1 MEEKE
6 ITKADRKQFIRD
18 VTSCGYYNRKI
29 ISLTNQLEAIHVEL
43 IGVKSIAPKNYIIE
57 NKKPFSMQAVN
68 SLLADE
74 ENLILERDEYARKI
88 NQTRRLFDLIPL
100 EIQIIMI
107 EIYCIDMNHTRV
119 AKNHNIDRS
128 TMYRN
133 INKEIDKI
141 LKKK

>member
-1 MEEKE
+1 MEEV
-6 ITKADRKQFIRD
+6 TKADRKQFIRD

-29 ISLTNQLEAIHVEL
+29 INLTNQLEAIHVEL
-43 IGVKSIAPKNYIIE
+43 IGVKSSTPKNYIIE

-68 SLLADE
+68 SLLIDE

-88 NQTRRLFDLIPL
+88 NQTRQLFDLIPL

-107 EIYCIDMNHTRV
+107 EIYCIGMNHTRV
-119 AKNHNIDRS
+119 ANNHNIDRS